1 MGEWISNHEII
12 SWIFGSNHHSEL
24 FSRSEFILKTL
35 WRSAVGIK
43 QEEINMIWN
52 LTKRDKQTKSE
63 IYTVLQQVGESL
75 GKEFSD
81 FIMERIMEYDH
92 LSNKDLEFMYSFKN
106 KSDFQTELTWK
117 ILNNSEDYSEHVVS
131 TAYEKI
137 IDNVKFATMEKKLG
151 IIRNWIDKLKDH
163 KASLI
168 FIKILKAVINWS
180 NISTAKL
187 QNLTDQFEQARQ
199 EWEEYFFSVS
209 ILLLRL

>member
-1 MGEWISNHEII
+1 
-12 SWIFGSNHHSEL
+12 
-24 FSRSEFILKTL
+24 
-35 WRSAVGIK
+35 
-43 QEEINMIWN
+43 MIWN
-52 LTKRDKQTKSE
+52 LTKRDNQTKSE

-81 FIMERIMEYDH
+81 FIMERIIEYDL

-106 KSDFQTELTWK
+106 KSNFQTELTWK
-117 ILNNSEDYSEHVVS
+117 ILNNSDDYPDHVVS
-131 TAYEKI
+131 TAYERI
-137 IDNVKFATMEKKLG
+137 IDNVRFATMEKKLW
-151 IIRNWIDKLKDH
+151 IIRNWIEKIKNH

-209 ILLLRL
+209 ILLLII

>member
-1 MGEWISNHEII
+1 
-12 SWIFGSNHHSEL
+12 
-24 FSRSEFILKTL
+24 
-35 WRSAVGIK
+35 
-43 QEEINMIWN
+43 MIWN
-52 LTKRDKQTKSE
+52 LTKRDNQTKSE

-81 FIMERIMEYDH
+81 LIMERIIEYDL

-106 KSDFQTELTWK
+106 KSNFQTELTWK

-131 TAYEKI
+131 TAYERI
-137 IDNVKFATMEKKLG
+137 IDNVRFATMEKKLW
-151 IIRNWIDKLKDH
+151 IVRNWIEKLKDH

-168 FIKILKAVINWS
+168 FIKILKAVISWT